1 MVTATNLGFPRIGAN
16 RELKWAIEA
25 YWSGKIDLDE
35 LERRA
40 AEIRYTNWKLQKEAG
55 IEHIP
60 SNDFSFYDQ
69 MLDTSIMVGAIPE
82 RYGPIE
88 GEVDFD
94 TYFSMARG
102 RNASTDNVGVSAM
115 EMTKWFDTNYHYIVP
130 EIEKDQ
136 TFSIKSTR
144 AIEEFIEAN
153 ELGIHTRPVLIGPV
167 TYLLLSKSS
176 DPTFDPLSLLEDLV
190 DVYEKILRRFTEA
203 GATWIQFDEPA
214 LGLTLDD
221 KQRSAFG
228 RAYARLS
235 ATSPALSLL
244 VAVYFSDL
252 RENVRTALALPVKG
266 LHIDLVRGRIDMENV
281 LAKLPEEMSISL
293 GLVDGRN
300 IWKSNLQ
307 EAIDLGK
314 KATSIVGKERVFIG
328 PSCSLLHSPV
338 DLQNESK
345 LDKEMKSWM
354 AFAKQKIQEISLI
367 TQALN
372 GNSDSISNELTSNAG
387 AIQSRSKSTRV
398 HSSLVESRMS
408 SMTPEMASRVS
419 EYADRRKAQQQK
431 LKLPN
436 YPTTTIGSFP
446 QTIEIRKARAA
457 HNKSELTDEQ
467 YEIFLKEEIERT
479 IRFQE
484 KMGLDVL
491 VHGEPERNDMVEYFG
506 QQLEGYI
513 STINGWVQSYGSRC
527 VKPPIIYGDINR
539 PRPMT
544 VDWITY
550 AQSLT
555 SIPVKGMLTGPVTML
570 QWSFVRDDQPRSQT
584 CMQLALAIRDE
595 VNDLESA
602 GIKIIQVDEP
612 AIREGLPLRREDWD
626 EYLGWA
632 VESFRVA
639 TSGVEDHTQMHTHM
653 CYAAYDD
660 IIDAVAA
667 MDADVISMEN
677 SRSDGAL
684 METFR
689 AHPYPN
695 EVGPGV
701 YDIHSP
707 RIAESNEMKD
717 LLSKAGDVLLP
728 EQIWGNPDCGLKTR
742 RWEEVVPSLENMGET
757 AKHFRH

>member
-88 GEVDFD
+88 GEVDLD

-130 EIEKDQ
+130 EIDKDQ

-144 AIEEFIEAN
+144 AIEEFIEAK

-707 RIAESNEMKD
+707 RIAEYLVKRVTYSYQNKFG
-717 LLSKAGDVLLP
+717 SIP
-728 EQIWGNPDCGLKTR
+728 
-742 RWEEVVPSLENMGET
+742 T
-757 AKHFRH
+757 AD

>member
-88 GEVDFD
+88 GEVDLD

-144 AIEEFIEAN
+144 AIEEFIEAK

-372 GNSDSISNELTSNAG
+372 GNSDSISNELASNAG

-717 LLSKAGDVLLP
+717 LLSKAGDVLLQ
-728 EQIWGNPDCGLKTR
+728 EQIWVNPDCGLKTR
-742 RWEEVVPSLENMGET
+742 RWEEVVPSLENMVET